1 MVTQSDFIS
10 SFVIIIFGATTGLRY
25 TWTLSNAF
33 SETCEEEEIKDNY
46 RGVSLSSEQ
55 FSRRH
60 GFGADAAEISIRD
73 SAPQNVRGAI
83 LMIAEGE
90 LHLSPHTIRDWL
102 CTVLRELPN
111 PNNWTAYPNVWE
123 ECQSLMYDAPWYRV
137 YDFVE
142 LVHNRL
148 ANSQDPA
155 RAQQWAEAV
164 NEYFAEAGVGWR
176 LVNGRLE
183 SRGQEA
189 FESVVD
195 NARSAL
201 QDATLMTARQE
212 IHEALQDLSRR
223 PQPDLTGAVQHAM
236 AALECTARQATGD
249 ARATLGEIL
258 RRHPN
263 IVPRPLDESLS
274 RLWGYASEMARHIRE
289 GRTPNRSEAELAVT
303 VAAAVCT
310 YLAQALSDASSQNTT
325 NAPF

>member
-1 MVTQSDFIS
+1 
-10 SFVIIIFGATTGLRY
+10 
-25 TWTLSNAF
+25 
-33 SETCEEEEIKDNY
+33 
-46 RGVSLSSEQ
+46 
-55 FSRRH
+55 
-60 GFGADAAEISIRD
+60 
-73 SAPQNVRGAI
+73 
-83 LMIAEGE
+83 MIAEGE

-123 ECQSLMYDAPWYRV
+123 ECQSLMYDAQWYRV

-155 RAQQWAEAV
+155 RAQQWTEAV
-164 NEYFAEAGVGWR
+164 NEYFVEAGVGWR
-176 LVNGRLE
+176 LANGRLE

-249 ARATLGEIL
+249 GRATLGEIL

-263 IVPRPLDESLS
+263 IVPRPLDESLT

-310 YLAQALSDASSQNTT
+310 YLAQALSDGSSQNTT